1 MEYRV
6 LAKKFKDVPD
16 LTFWLDRM
24 GEQYWELI
32 TVKWDKKGLSG
43 LFVFKNDQCL
53 YESADEVSEEE
64 TEYEY
69 FEESEED
76 GEQVE

>member
-6 LAKKFKDVPD
+6 LAKKFKNEGD

-24 GEQYWELI
+24 GEQYWELV
-32 TVKWDKKGLSG
+32 TVKWNKKGLSG
-43 LFVFKNDQCL
+43 LFIFKNDQCL
-53 YESADEVSEEE
+53 YESANQEEGEV
-64 TEYEY
+64 EYEY

-76 GEQVE
+76 GERVE